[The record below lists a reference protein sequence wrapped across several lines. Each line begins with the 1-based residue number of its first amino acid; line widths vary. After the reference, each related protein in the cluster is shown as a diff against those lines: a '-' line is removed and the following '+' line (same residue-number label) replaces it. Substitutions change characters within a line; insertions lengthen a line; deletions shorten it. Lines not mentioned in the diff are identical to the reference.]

1 MLLRAQHCAAVDAT
15 EPHMVSARVGPI
27 GGIGGGGSGGGV
39 GGGSGGRGGGG
50 DGGSHARADGNT
62 NAASAAVCCVP
73 ARPGA
78 SRAPCVLTHA
88 HFEVALEGFTP
99 ASLRGVRDSH
109 SHLLTVATQE
119 M

>member
-15 EPHMVSARVGPI
+15 EPQMVSARIGLI
-27 GGIGGGGSGGGV
+27 GGVGGGGSGGGV
-39 GGGSGGRGGGG
+39 GGGCGGSGGRGG
-50 DGGSHARADGNT
+50 DGGHARANDNT
-62 NAASAAVCCVP
+62 IGASTAVCCVP
-73 ARPGA
+73 TRPGT
-78 SRAPCVLTHA
+78 SRAPCALTLA
-88 HFEVALEGFTP
+88 HFEVALEGFIP